1 MYGTLARRNILTMIL
16 AGGMG
21 ERLYPLTRDRAKPA
35 VPFGGRYRI
44 IDFVINNFIN
54 SGFFKIKVMTQFKS
68 NSLIEHITR
77 TWRLVPEIGQYVDI
91 VPAQMRKGPFWFRG
105 TADAVFQNLELIF
118 DEQPEFVCVFGGDHI
133 YKMDVNQMLQEH
145 VTNDADLT
153 IATIPVPLAEA
164 HHFGIVEVDSDWRV
178 TGFVEKPKE
187 GAKTIPGR
195 PDMVLASMGNYIFK
209 ANVMIDVL
217 QRNALRDAAHDFG
230 KEIIPAM
237 YPRMKVFAYDF
248 GQNYVPGEAE
258 LNRGYW
264 RDVGTIDSYFTSN
277 MELRARVPALDI
289 YNRQWRIRSAQRD
302 YPPARFV
309 RAGEGHASCE
319 IDDSLICEGSIVSS
333 ATVCESVLGYDCF
346 IHAGAVVKDSVI
358 LSGCD
363 IGAGA
368 RMTRVLLD
376 KNCKIEPGCVIGED
390 LEEDLKRFPFVTE
403 SGIVVV
409 PKGTLVPAK
418 GPCVLAN
425 DVAELMANDPE
436 LADKLEPGTF
446 VVSMQSRHSY
456 ESAGP
461 RFKKFAGDLV
471 DR

>member
-1 MYGTLARRNILTMIL
+1 MHASLARRNILTMIL

-145 VTNDADLT
+145 LTNDADLT
-153 IATIPVPLAEA
+153 IATIPVPVEEA

-237 YPRMKVFAYDF
+237 YPRMKVYAYDF
-248 GQNYVPGEAE
+248 GQNHVPGEAE
-258 LNRGYW
+258 INRGYW
-264 RDVGTIDSYFTSN
+264 RDVGTIDSYFAASLDLVAVTPLFNLYNTLWPMVSAPLN
-277 MELRARVPALDI
+277 LPPAKFVFADSKSQRIGIATDSLVSAGVIISGGTINRSILHPRVRIHSYTDVDESILMDGVEIGRHSKIRRTIIDKGVKIPANTTIGYDIEADRAR
-289 YNRQWRIRSAQRD
+289 
-302 YPPARFV
+302 F
-309 RAGEGHASCE
+309 
-319 IDDSLICEGSIVSS
+319 
-333 ATVCESVLGYDCF
+333 TVTD
-346 IHAGAVVKDSVI
+346 
-358 LSGCD
+358 
-363 IGAGA
+363 
-368 RMTRVLLD
+368 
-376 KNCKIEPGCVIGED
+376 
-390 LEEDLKRFPFVTE
+390 

-409 PKGTLVPAK
+409 PKGAE
-418 GPCVLAN
+418 
-425 DVAELMANDPE
+425 VAEA
-436 LADKLEPGTF
+436 
-446 VVSMQSRHSY
+446 V
-456 ESAGP
+456 
-461 RFKKFAGDLV
+461 
-471 DR
+471 

>member
-1 MYGTLARRNILTMIL
+1 MYGSLARRNILTMIL

-105 TADAVFQNLELIF
+105 TADAVFQNIELIF

-145 VTNDADLT
+145 LTNDADLT
-153 IATIPVPLAEA
+153 IATIPVPVEEA
-164 HHFGIVEVDSDWRV
+164 HHFGIVEVDGDWRV

-209 ANVMIDVL
+209 ANVMVDVL

-258 LNRGYW
+258 INRGYW
-264 RDVGTIDSYFTSN
+264 RDVGTIDSYFAAS
-277 MELRARVPALDI
+277 LDLVAVTPLFNL
-289 YNRQWRIRSAQRD
+289 YNQQWPMVSAPLNL
-302 YPPARFV
+302 PPAKFV
-309 RAGEGHASCE
+309 FADSKSQRIGIAT
-319 IDDSLICEGSIVSS
+319 DSLVSDGTIISGGTINRCVLHPRVRIHSYTDVDESILMDGVEIGRHSKIRR
-333 ATVCESVLGYDCF
+333 TIIDKGVKIPPGTTIGYD
-346 IHAGAVVKDSVI
+346 
-358 LSGCD
+358 
-363 IGAGA
+363 
-368 RMTRVLLD
+368 
-376 KNCKIEPGCVIGED
+376 
-390 LEEDLKRFPFVTE
+390 LEADRQRFTVTD

-409 PKGTLVPAK
+409 PKGAEITE
-418 GPCVLAN
+418 GVLA
-425 DVAELMANDPE
+425 
-436 LADKLEPGTF
+436 
-446 VVSMQSRHSY
+446 
-456 ESAGP
+456 
-461 RFKKFAGDLV
+461 
-471 DR
+471 